1 MQGSVTG
8 EESEMEEEGLVQ
20 KQLRCWVPEAT
31 GLSGRGGDGEEGKG
45 RGQGILFSGYS
56 FF

>member
-45 RGQGILFSGYS
+45 REQGILFSGYS